1 MPNWKTILRDFII
14 IIIGRLSTNA
24 RRKAHKPERET
35 ERDSSRMSTLLSSS
49 STHDGRRRGRGR
61 RVVNIITLAN
71 ATAFVVIASMSCV
84 FLSLF
89 LYDIDDLEDAH
100 FEEEGRRKTTTTTSF
115 DASFFHRDRGRES
128 DDFDDEKT
136 TTTRDDSDV
145 VHRDDDG
152 LKEKTRAKTTT
163 FRRQNSFPYRYVV
176 YMYIFIYARKIDTLC
191 VSLLFY

>member
-1 MPNWKTILRDFII
+1 
-14 IIIGRLSTNA
+14 
-24 RRKAHKPERET
+24 
-35 ERDSSRMSTLLSSS
+35 MSTLLSSS
-49 STHDGRRRGRGR
+49 STHDGRRRGRR
-61 RVVNIITLAN
+61 RVVNITLAN

-100 FEEEGRRKTTTTTSF
+100 FVEEGRRKTTTTTTSF
-115 DASFFHRDRGRES
+115 DASFHRRDRGQES

-136 TTTRDDSDV
+136 TTTRDDSDVV

-176 YMYIFIYARKIDTLC
+176 YVYIFIYARKIDTLC